1 MSRQEVEQIIINF
14 LVPFAP
20 KKVGIFGSFA
30 RNEQNPDSDIDLL
43 VKFNDTPTLL
53 ELIKI
58 ENELSLKLGLKV
70 DLVTE
75 ASVTNKRIKSQIKK
89 DLQIIYYA

>member
-30 RNEQNPDSDIDLL
+30 RNEQNADSDIDLL

-58 ENELSLKLGLKV
+58 ENELSLKLGIKV

-75 ASVTNKRIKSQIKK
+75 ASLTNKRIKSQIKR